1 MNKEIEYLKKY
12 LKDKD
17 METAIK
23 ELESGIPVQYI
34 VGNVDFYG
42 NTFKVN
48 KNTLIPRFETELLVE
63 KTIKYINKYFNNE
76 IKILDIGT
84 GSGCIAITL
93 NKLLDNSGVTAV
105 DISKDALDVAR
116 ENNKINNTDVNFIES
131 DVFSNINDKYDVIIS
146 NPPYIS
152 YDEDIMDVV
161 YNNEPHMALYADDN
175 GLYFY
180 DKILRECRKYLND
193 RFLIAF
199 EIGYKQGNDIL
210 NIINKYFDTYP
221 GVRDYMD
228 KEIETAKKNGYVKTI
243 MNRKR
248 VIDELKSTN
257 YMIRNMGERMAL
269 NTPVQGSASDIL
281 KKAMIEIDEI
291 FEKENIKSKMLLQ
304 VHDEL
309 IFNVYD
315 DEIDKVKEIV
325 YNTMTNV
332 FDLKVPLDVDI
343 ELGNNWYEAK

>member
-17 METAIK
+17 MNIAIK

-42 NTFKVN
+42 YTFKVN

-93 NKLLDNSGVTAV
+93 NKLLDNSRVTAV
-105 DISKDALDVAR
+105 DISKNALDVAR

-193 RFLIAF
+193 RFFIAF
-199 EIGYKQGNDIL
+199 EIGYKQGNDVI
-210 NIINKYFDTYP
+210 NIINKYFDNVNISLEKDYN
-221 GVRDYMD
+221 GRD
-228 KEIETAKKNGYVKTI
+228 
-243 MNRKR
+243 RF
-248 VIDELKSTN
+248 
-257 YMIRNMGERMAL
+257 
-269 NTPVQGSASDIL
+269 
-281 KKAMIEIDEI
+281 I
-291 FEKENIKSKMLLQ
+291 FVSNI
-304 VHDEL
+304 
-309 IFNVYD
+309 N
-315 DEIDKVKEIV
+315 
-325 YNTMTNV
+325 
-332 FDLKVPLDVDI
+332 
-343 ELGNNWYEAK
+343 

>member
-34 VGNVDFYG
+34 VGNVDFYD

-93 NKLLDNSGVTAV
+93 NKLLDNSMVTAV

-210 NIINKYFDTYP
+210 NIINKYFDNVNISLEKDYS
-221 GVRDYMD
+221 GRD
-228 KEIETAKKNGYVKTI
+228 
-243 MNRKR
+243 RF
-248 VIDELKSTN
+248 
-257 YMIRNMGERMAL
+257 
-269 NTPVQGSASDIL
+269 
-281 KKAMIEIDEI
+281 I
-291 FEKENIKSKMLLQ
+291 FIWN
-304 VHDEL
+304 H
-309 IFNVYD
+309 
-315 DEIDKVKEIV
+315 
-325 YNTMTNV
+325 
-332 FDLKVPLDVDI
+332 
-343 ELGNNWYEAK
+343 

>member
-17 METAIK
+17 MNIAIK

-42 NTFKVN
+42 YTFKVN

-93 NKLLDNSGVTAV
+93 NKLLDNSRVTAV
-105 DISKDALDVAR
+105 DISKNALDVAR

-180 DKILRECRKYLND
+180 DKILMECRKYLND
-193 RFLIAF
+193 RFFIAF
-199 EIGYKQGNDIL
+199 EIGYKQGNDII
-210 NIINKYFDTYP
+210 NIINKYFDNVNISLEKDYS
-221 GVRDYMD
+221 GRD
-228 KEIETAKKNGYVKTI
+228 
-243 MNRKR
+243 RF
-248 VIDELKSTN
+248 
-257 YMIRNMGERMAL
+257 
-269 NTPVQGSASDIL
+269 
-281 KKAMIEIDEI
+281 I
-291 FEKENIKSKMLLQ
+291 FIWN
-304 VHDEL
+304 H
-309 IFNVYD
+309 
-315 DEIDKVKEIV
+315 
-325 YNTMTNV
+325 
-332 FDLKVPLDVDI
+332 
-343 ELGNNWYEAK
+343 